1 VSDDSD
7 FQDLIRR
14 ARGGDPDAAADLVR
28 RYEPAIRRAV
38 RVRLADDRLRRLL
51 DSTDICQSVLGSFC
65 VRLALGEYE
74 LERPQQLLNLLMDM
88 SRKKLINQH
97 RRQAAARRD
106 YRRNLAGGLD
116 ERQFAAAGDSP
127 SGQIAAR
134 ELLDEVR
141 RRLTADELLLSER
154 RAQGREW
161 TEIAAELGGTAEG
174 LRKKLTRAVGRVAAE
189 LGLDD

>member
-1 VSDDSD
+1 VSDDSE

-14 ARGGDPDAAADLVR
+14 ARGGESDAAADLVR

-65 VRLALGEYE
+65 VRLALGQYE
-74 LERPQQLLNLLMDM
+74 LTDPQQLLRLLVDM
-88 SRKKLINQH
+88 SRKKLIDQR
-97 RRQAAARRD
+97 RRQGAARRD

-116 ERQFAAAGDSP
+116 ERHHAAAGETP
-127 SGQIAAR
+127 SGQFAAR
-134 ELLDEVR
+134 ELLAEVR
-141 RRLTADELLLSER
+141 KRLAPDELYLSEQ
-154 RAQGREW
+154 RAQGRDW
-161 TEIAAELGGTAEG
+161 ADIATELGGSPEA
-174 LRKKLTRAVGRVAAE
+174 LRKKLARAVTRVADD